1 MPVIINDFEIV
12 AEPPADN
19 RGANA
24 PVQQQELAQTALR
37 PEDIERVIRHFIERR
52 ARIVAD

>member
-24 PVQQQELAQTALR
+24 PVQQQEWAQTALR
-37 PEDIERVIRHFIERR
+37 PEDIERIIRHFIERR
-52 ARIVAD
+52 QRIVAD